1 MRTDRHIG
9 HSFRRGILYC
19 IIFVERIA
27 VGQQRHKRNSAAGIA
42 VRNCTKFSA
51 ADSDG
56 SAIVQKVYA
65 IKLASLNLQRSG
77 VIKPIPCMTCAAGDG
92 DVRIFLYI

>member
-42 VRNCTKFSA
+42 VRNCIKRAA

-56 SAIVQKVYA
+56 TTVIAEPHIAERTACDVQRAV
-65 IKLASLNLQRSG
+65 
-77 VIKPIPCMTCAAGDG
+77 VKPGTRM
-92 DVRIFLYI
+92 R